1 MKDTLCITVG
11 GNLVASNL
19 EDLKVREA
27 REG

>member
-19 EDLKVREA
+19 EDLKVREG